1 MYREFYQYYKE
12 TEASQKIPP
21 PLDEK
26 LELFRTSEPA
36 EGEVEG
42 RKLSVISENEGDGQ
56 GRERSTSFLVKDVVD
71 NCIQEEDS
79 PRAYPPAFTA
89 YSSDVADFAP
99 GYYLSPEDQEVMV
112 NAYEMAKDQMGCR
125 VLQRK
130 LETNDEFI
138 TRIVFSQTLLH
149 FPELMV
155 HPFGNYLCQKL
166 VEVCSESQLKM
177 LLDLIAP
184 QLFDLSLD
192 PHGTRVVQ
200 KVIEIFGQAEC
211 IGMVAGALMNHT
223 EELIIDLNGNH
234 VIQRFLSACSPA
246 LNQFIY
252 DSVCR
257 NIVVV
262 ATNRHGCCVLQRC
275 IDSASEYQREALV
288 TCIVD
293 SAVELVQDA
302 YGNYAVQYILDLN
315 LPQVNAR
322 LGLIFTQQIVSLS
335 EQKFSSN
342 VIEKCLQQNQ
352 PDIQEA
358 MIREIAKSRN
368 IALMIV
374 DQYANYVVQRALTL
388 APPKLQKE
396 LIGVGAT

>member
-36 EGEVEG
+36 EGEVKG

-211 IGMVAGALMNHT
+211 IGMVAGALMSHT

>member
-1 MYREFYQYYKE
+1 MYREFYQYYKD

-26 LELFRTSEPA
+26 LELFRPCEAA
-36 EGEVEG
+36 EGDVKG

-56 GRERSTSFLVKDVVD
+56 NRERSTSFLVKDVVD

-79 PRAYPPAFTA
+79 PRAYPPVFST

-99 GYYLSPEDQEVMV
+99 GFYLSPEDQEVMA

-177 LLDLIAP
+177 LLDLVAP
-184 QLFDLSLD
+184 QLFELSLD

-200 KVIEIFGQAEC
+200 KVIEVFGQVEC
-211 IGMVAGALMNHT
+211 IGMVAGALMGHT
-223 EELIIDLNGNH
+223 KELITDLNGNH
-234 VIQRFLSACSPA
+234 VIQRFLTACSPA

-252 DSVCR
+252 DSVCS
-257 NIVVV
+257 NVVAV

-388 APPKLQKE
+388 ASPKLQKE